1 MDKREGVKWRRDTL
15 TKATSEFIAASEA
28 RNHLLILNS
37 EQWSPEL
44 GNQQLALI
52 AQMKQCR
59 MQYWI
64 IGAEEIYIQAG
75 IILELHIHPI
85 ENAQLHSNSSEA
97 HKAVLNPDILNKEN
111 TELITQTRQYIN
123 SKEIREAVSK
133 MSKDTPKV
141 DRSKC

>member
-1 MDKREGVKWRRDTL
+1 
-15 TKATSEFIAASEA
+15 
-28 RNHLLILNS
+28 
-37 EQWSPEL
+37 
-44 GNQQLALI
+44 
-52 AQMKQCR
+52 